1 MVKSIEFKQVL
12 INSELGE
19 AYTWIELRNQ
29 IESNLLTKK
38 LFDQWEKDSVLNL
51 INPYLNNS
59 NIQQCELNEQLENIF
74 QEIRDNDS
82 IIATNDKCT
91 QTIILAI
98 VEFLY
103 KKNYED
109 KIK

>member
-12 INSELGE
+12 FNTEIGE

-38 LFDQWEKDSVLNL
+38 LFDQWEKDSVLKL
-51 INPYLNNS
+51 INPYLSKN
-59 NIQQCELNEQLENIF
+59 NIQQCKLNEQLENIF

-82 IIATNDKCT
+82 IITTNDKCT
-91 QTIILAI
+91 QAIILAI
-98 VEFLY
+98 IEFLY